1 MELRKDYVLDRWVIV
16 ANNRS
21 KRPSDFAKQQAF
33 ENEKTDC
40 QFCPGN
46 EGQTPPEI
54 GRINDRNLW
63 KIRWF
68 ENKFPAAELKGNFVI
83 RTDNTYF
90 TFSDSFGKHEV
101 VVETPEHKKKFF
113 ELEEETIAELL
124 KIYYERVEEL
134 SKINGIEYV
143 QVFKNS
149 GREAGASLQH
159 EHTQIFAT
167 NKVPTVVDEMV
178 KATKS
183 FGFCPYCQI
192 LNIEKNSYR
201 RCFESQNFVSFTP
214 YASRFPFEI
223 WVFPKEHIR
232 NLSELSKDSLL
243 ELALMLKNI
252 LKKVSELNVGYNM
265 MFYHSPKNSELHFHI
280 EILPR
285 TSTWAGMEFSGIY
298 IITISP
304 EDAALFYRGE
314 NR

>member
-1 MELRKDYVLDRWVIV
+1 MELRKDYILDRWVIV

-21 KRPSDFAKQQAF
+21 KRPSDFTKPQ
-33 ENEKTDC
+33 NVLKEKKDC
-40 QFCPGN
+40 PFCPGN
-46 EGQTPPEI
+46 EEQTPPEI
-54 GRINDRNLW
+54 GRISEGNFW

-68 ENKFPAAELKGNFVI
+68 DNKFSAAELRGNFVI

-101 VVETPEHKKKFF
+101 IVETPIHNKKFYD
-113 ELEEETIAELL
+113 LEENTIAQLL
-124 KIYYERVEEL
+124 KIYSNRIEEL

-149 GREAGASLQH
+149 GSDAGASLEH
-159 EHTQIFAT
+159 EHTQILAT
-167 NKVPTVVDEMV
+167 NKIPVVVEQMV
-178 KATKS
+178 RATKS

-201 RCFESQNFVSFTP
+201 RCFESESFVSFTP

-223 WVFPKEHIR
+223 WVFPKEHITKM
-232 NLSELSKDSLL
+232 SDFDDKEIF
-243 ELALMLKNI
+243 ELASMLKRI
-252 LKKVSELNVGYNM
+252 TKKISELNVGYNM
-265 MFYHSPKNSELHFHI
+265 MFYYSPKNADLHFHI

-285 TSTWAGMEFSGIY
+285 TSTWAGMEFSGLH

-314 NR
+314 NK